1 MEQRIPAGPHRRRCQ
16 AQSPYA
22 ICEVLPCRFT
32 AEESDTILVQD
43 SFMLIPAASHSGV
56 SSVLTALPIS
66 GLKRRGRSAAL
77 CALWMSPRDGCLG
90 ETAPFRPPALTVI
103 CLEQREREIDK
114 TAAVQSEAQARAGR
128 LAHG

>member
-1 MEQRIPAGPHRRRCQ
+1 
-16 AQSPYA
+16 
-22 ICEVLPCRFT
+22 
-32 AEESDTILVQD
+32 
-43 SFMLIPAASHSGV
+43 MLIPAASHSGA
-56 SSVLTALPIS
+56 SAVLTALPIS

-77 CALWMSPRDGCLG
+77 CALWMSPPDGCLG